1 MPLQISDSVIW
12 QDTDGGISLY
22 HTETGSFLSLNETAA
37 EIWQLIAAG
46 SGRDA
51 VVARLSLRFAGTHAV
66 LGGVIRADVD
76 EFIDAMLSGGLL
88 AEGAPVAP

>member
-12 QDTDGGISLY
+12 QETDGGISLY

-51 VVARLSLRFAGTHAV
+51 VVTRLSLRFSGTHAA
-66 LGGVIRADVD
+66 LSGVVRADVN
-76 EFIDAMLSGGLL
+76 EFIDGMLSGGLL
-88 AEGAPVAP
+88 AEGVPAVP